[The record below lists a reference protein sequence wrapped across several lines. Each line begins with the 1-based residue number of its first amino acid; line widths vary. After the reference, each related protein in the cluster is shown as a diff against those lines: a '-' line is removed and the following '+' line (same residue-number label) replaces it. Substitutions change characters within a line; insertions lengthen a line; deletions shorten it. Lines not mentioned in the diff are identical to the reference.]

1 MHHLSTFWYKQDL
14 VAGGGRWWPPWRW
27 LVVAGGGRLVAG
39 GVHLIAWCP
48 LVAGSGVHLVAIW
61 WPLGAGGG
69 PIFCLPGTR
78 TLTLPGGTC
87 TWW

>member
-48 LVAGSGVHLVAIW
+48 LVAGSGVHLVAIDGHLV
-61 WPLGAGGG
+61 PVVAPFFDYHVPYG
-69 PIFCLPGTR
+69 
-78 TLTLPGGTC
+78 
-87 TWW
+87 